1 MTWLVL
7 ALVTLQRLGELV
19 LARRNTARLLA
30 RGAYEVGAGHYPLI
44 VALHTAWLAGLWM
57 LAPSQPVSW
66 AWLGLF
72 GALQVLRVWI
82 VGSLGERWTTRIFV
96 LPGAAPVRRGPYRF
110 VAHPNYMLVAAEIA
124 VLPLAFGLTGYG
136 LLFSVLN
143 AWVLFVRIG
152 VESAALA
159 EVRDPAA

>member
-1 MTWLVL
+1 
-7 ALVTLQRLGELV
+7 
-19 LARRNTARLLA
+19 
-30 RGAYEVGAGHYPLI
+30 
-44 VALHTAWLAGLWM
+44 
-57 LAPSQPVSW
+57 
-66 AWLGLF
+66 
-72 GALQVLRVWI
+72 LRVWI

>member
-44 VALHTAWLAGLWM
+44 VALHTTWLGGLWL
-57 LAPSQPVSW
+57 LAPGQPVSW
-66 AWLGLF
+66 AWLAVFAGLQ
-72 GALQVLRVWI
+72 ALRVWI
-82 VGSLGERWTTRIFV
+82 VGSLGERWTTRIVV
-96 LPGAAPVRRGPYRF
+96 LPGAPPVGRGPYRF
-110 VAHPNYMLVAAEIA
+110 VSHPNYMLVAAEIA
-124 VLPLAFGLTGYG
+124 VLPLAFGLTAYA

-159 EVRDPAA
+159 GVRDPAA